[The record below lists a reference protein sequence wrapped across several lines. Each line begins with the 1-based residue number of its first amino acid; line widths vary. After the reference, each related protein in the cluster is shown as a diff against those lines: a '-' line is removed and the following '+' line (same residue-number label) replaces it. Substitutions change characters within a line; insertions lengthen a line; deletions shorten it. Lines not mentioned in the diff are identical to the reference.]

1 MLSKNNT
8 PSAKA
13 FAEQRYRKADSLT
26 ECRQSEKH
34 IEPDKGGY
42 CQVTEK
48 TDWFFWRE
56 RSLPPARFIR
66 LSKNIPPIGYRNSIQ
81 TGSILLN
88 VCCFSFVFVPT
99 FPSVACFRCRRHPLY
114 RREREK
120 VFGLNTLRRRK
131 ILPETACRPT
141 FSLSMKSV
149 LTSMGGE
156 EAGDRETG
164 ILIGRCPVFTSPC
177 HQLIHILGDFI
188 IGHFGIALCGPD
200 VRVSHHLA
208 DTLDRHT
215 YWKRQ
220 GSERMSACVVAEIL
234 FHAGQYAYLVDAV
247 PKPVPVG

>member
-1 MLSKNNT
+1 M
-8 PSAKA
+8 
-13 FAEQRYRKADSLT
+13 
-26 ECRQSEKH
+26 
-34 IEPDKGGY
+34 
-42 CQVTEK
+42 
-48 TDWFFWRE
+48 
-56 RSLPPARFIR
+56 PPARFIQ
-66 LSKNIPPIGYRNSIQ
+66 LSKNIPPVEFQDSIW
-81 TGSILLN
+81 TGSNLLI
-88 VCCFSFVFVPT
+88 VCCFSFVPT

-120 VFGLNTLRRRK
+120 VFGQNTLRRRK

-215 YWKRQ
+215 Y
-220 GSERMSACVVAEIL
+220 
-234 FHAGQYAYLVDAV
+234 
-247 PKPVPVG
+247 

>member
-1 MLSKNNT
+1 M
-8 PSAKA
+8 
-13 FAEQRYRKADSLT
+13 
-26 ECRQSEKH
+26 
-34 IEPDKGGY
+34 
-42 CQVTEK
+42 
-48 TDWFFWRE
+48 
-56 RSLPPARFIR
+56 PPARFIR

-131 ILPETACRPT
+131 ILPETTCRPT

-215 YWKRQ
+215 Y
-220 GSERMSACVVAEIL
+220 
-234 FHAGQYAYLVDAV
+234 
-247 PKPVPVG
+247 

>member
-1 MLSKNNT
+1 ML
-8 PSAKA
+8 
-13 FAEQRYRKADSLT
+13 FL
-26 ECRQSEKH
+26 
-34 IEPDKGGY
+34 
-42 CQVTEK
+42 
-48 TDWFFWRE
+48 F
-56 RSLPPARFIR
+56 
-66 LSKNIPPIGYRNSIQ
+66 
-81 TGSILLN
+81 
-88 VCCFSFVFVPT
+88 CFCSD
-99 FPSVACFRCRRHPLY
+99 

-215 YWKRQ
+215 Y
-220 GSERMSACVVAEIL
+220 
-234 FHAGQYAYLVDAV
+234 
-247 PKPVPVG
+247 